1 MDNMYYSITLG
12 LGEYGNLMG
21 IIFEE
26 ISVKDDIETRK
37 TVKEIKRVRQDINH
51 VNIIEDDKIIMKLY
65 YSDNVLKKLEGNE
78 THIMSTNKF
87 QLARYNKTRDIITCQ
102 TNGSEITVDI
112 GKETIRE
119 IKKIGKKR
127 RNNKNYKVN
136 SAGIFSNNDR
146 KINPILTK
154 LIVELLSLSTDNDQI
169 CGGSNDNDDC
179 RYFDFIT
186 DSKEAFKKERD
197 IIIRYVEEFLIFLNF
212 GKQED

>member
-1 MDNMYYSITLG
+1 MDMYYKITFG

-26 ISVKDDIETRK
+26 ITVDENDVETRK
-37 TVKEIKRVRQDINH
+37 TIKEIKRIRQDVNH
-51 VNIIEDDKIIMKLY
+51 VNIVEDDKIIMKLY
-65 YSDNVLKKLEGNE
+65 YSDNVLKKIEGNE

-87 QLARYNKTRDIITCQ
+87 QLARYNKTRDVITCQ
-102 TNGSEITVDI
+102 TNGSEITIDI

-127 RNNKNYKVN
+127 RNNKNYRAN
-136 SAGIFSNNDR
+136 STGLFSSNR

-154 LIVELLSLSTDNDQI
+154 LVAEILSLSTSKDLI
-169 CGGSNDNDDC
+169 CGGSTHIDEFSSFE
-179 RYFDFIT
+179 FDT
-186 DSKEAFKKERD
+186 DSKEAFKKEKD
-197 IIIRYVEEFLIFLNF
+197 IIIRYAEEFLIFLNF